1 LYVWRDI
8 GPLMLFQYHILD
20 HQSLAADQYPPVFDS
35 Q

>member
-1 LYVWRDI
+1 
-8 GPLMLFQYHILD
+8 MLFQYHILD